1 MSKALLTVAVQ
12 YEQDVVVSRQ
22 RARQIAGLLG
32 FDNQDQTRIA
42 TAVSEIARNAY
53 RYAGGGKVEFAI
65 EGESLPQVLHVR
77 VADKGP
83 GIRDVAHVLSGKY
96 RSTTGMGIGLIG
108 AHRLMDRVEVRTVQG
123 QGTDV
128 SLRKILPARAPLVTA
143 TGVGRIVQELTSR
156 PPVGANEELQQQNQ
170 ELLRALSDLRERQDE
185 LQRLNR
191 ELEDTNRGVVAL
203 YAELDEKADHL
214 RRADDMKSK
223 FLSNMSH
230 EFRTPLNSIRALSRL
245 LTDRSDGDL
254 NDEQAKQVGFI
265 AKAADDL
272 TELVNDLLDLAKI
285 EAGKTEVRPVEFSVA
300 NLFSA
305 LRGML
310 RPLLISE
317 EVRLVFEDTDA
328 SLVMY
333 NDEGKVSQILRNFIS
348 NAIKFTEHGEVRV
361 TAALSEDGR
370 QVALSVSDTGV
381 GIRPEDQGVIFE
393 EFTQVPNKL
402 QGRVKG
408 TGLGL
413 PLCRRLARLMNGEVG
428 VTSAIGVGSTFTAT
442 LPVHFDERR
451 VWPTASPVEEVK
463 IDPLMV
469 PVLIVEDEPE
479 TQFIYEKLLKGS
491 RYQPIS
497 ARNLR
502 EARDMIGLAQP
513 RAVLLD
519 ILLRGEDSW
528 RWLAD
533 VKKDAATA
541 YVPVIVVTNLEDER
555 KALSLGADGYCM
567 KPLSRASLLEKL
579 DSLVARNVL
588 VIDDDPAAR
597 YVYQKLLSD
606 RYTHVVEAVD
616 GYSGLAAA
624 RSAHPVMIFL
634 DLNLPDSTGED
645 ILAAIRRDTMLKNV
659 PVAVV
664 TSRVLTVEE
673 RDRLGERAQ
682 AVLEKS
688 ELSADRAREILARA
702 GL

>member
-1 MSKALLTVAVQ
+1 MSKALLTVAIKF
-12 YEQDVVVSRQ
+12 EQDVVVARQ

-32 FDNQDQTRIA
+32 FDGQDQTRIA
-42 TAVSEIARNAY
+42 TAVSEIARNAF
-53 RYAGGGKVEFAI
+53 RYAGAGKVEFGL
-65 EGESLPQVLHVR
+65 EGESMPQVLHVR
-77 VADKGP
+77 VTDKGP
-83 GIRDVAHVLSGKY
+83 GIRDVALVLSGKY

-108 AHRLMDRVEVRTVQG
+108 AHRLMDRVEVKTAAG
-123 QGTDV
+123 QGTDI
-128 SLRKILPARAPLVTA
+128 SLRKILPARAPLVTG

-156 PPVGANEELQQQNQ
+156 PPVGPNEELQQQNQ
-170 ELLRALSDLRERQDE
+170 ELLRALSDLRERQEE

-245 LTDRSDGDL
+245 LIDRIDGEL
-254 NDEQAKQVGFI
+254 NEEQSKQVGFI

-285 EAGKTEVRPVEFSVA
+285 EAGKTEVRPVEFSVS

-310 RPLLISE
+310 RPLLVSE
-317 EVRLVFEDTDA
+317 DVRLVFDDVPA
-328 SLVMY
+328 DLVMY

-348 NAIKFTEHGEVRV
+348 NAIKFTEKGEVRV
-361 TAALSEDGR
+361 SASLSDDGR
-370 QVALSVSDTGV
+370 TASLSVTDTGV
-381 GIRPEDQGVIFE
+381 GIRKEDQSVIFE

-413 PLCRRLARLMNGEVG
+413 PLCRRLARLMNGEVS
-428 VTSAIGVGSTFTAT
+428 VQSELGVGSTFTTT
-442 LPVHFDERR
+442 LPVHFDERGAA
-451 VWPTASPVEEVK
+451 PTMNAVEDVK
-463 IDPLMV
+463 IDPLLV
-469 PVLIVEDEPE
+469 PVLVVEDEPE

-502 EARDMIGLAQP
+502 EARDVVTSLRP
-513 RAVLLD
+513 RAILLD

-533 VKKDAATA
+533 LKRDEATA
-541 YVPVIVVTNLEDER
+541 AIPVLVATNVEDER
-555 KALSLGADGYCM
+555 KALALGADAYCA
-567 KPLSRASLLEKL
+567 KPLSRASLLAQL
-579 DSLVARNVL
+579 DSVVARNVL

-597 YVYQKLLSD
+597 YVYQKLLAD
-606 RYTHVVEAVD
+606 PRTHVVEAVD
-616 GYSGLAAA
+616 GHSGLVAA
-624 RSAHPVMIFL
+624 RAAQPVMIFL
-634 DLNLPDSTGED
+634 DLNLPDTTGED
-645 ILAAIRRDTMLKNV
+645 VLAAIRRDSTLRKV

-664 TSRVLTVEE
+664 TSRVLSPEE
-673 RDRLGERAQ
+673 RERLGERAQ

-688 ELSADRAREILARA
+688 ELSADRAREILSRA

>member
-1 MSKALLTVAVQ
+1 MSKALLTVAIQ

-32 FDNQDQTRIA
+32 FDGQDQTRIA

-53 RYAGGGKVEFAI
+53 RYAGGGKVEFSL
-65 EGESLPQVLHVR
+65 EGESPPQVLHVR
-77 VADKGP
+77 ISDKGP
-83 GIRDVAHVLSGKY
+83 GIPDVSHVLSGKY

-108 AHRLMDRVEVRTVQG
+108 AHRLMDRVEVRTSGG
-123 QGTDV
+123 QGTDI
-128 SLRKILPARAPLVTA
+128 SLRKILPSRMSLVTPA
-143 TGVGRIVQELTSR
+143 DVGRIVHELTAR
-156 PPVGANEELQQQNQ
+156 PPVGPNEELQQQNQ

-245 LTDRSDGDL
+245 LLDRSDGDL
-254 NDEQAKQVGFI
+254 NDEQTKQVGFI

-285 EAGKTEVRPVEFSVA
+285 EAGKTEVRPVEFSVT

-310 RPLLISE
+310 RPLLVSE
-317 EVRLVFEDTDA
+317 DVRLVFEEPEDA
-328 SLVMY
+328 IVMY
-333 NDEGKVSQILRNFIS
+333 TDEGKVSQILRNFIS
-348 NAIKFTEHGEVRV
+348 NAIKFTERGEVRV
-361 TAALSEDGR
+361 SAALSADR
-370 QVALSVSDTGV
+370 RTVSLSVADTGV
-381 GIRPEDQGVIFE
+381 GIQEADQSYIFE
-393 EFTQVPNKL
+393 EFTQVPNPL

-413 PLCRRLARLMNGEVG
+413 PLCRRLARLMHGEVAVKSELG
-428 VTSAIGVGSTFTAT
+428 IGSTFTAT
-442 LPVHFDERR
+442 LPVHFDERA
-451 VWPTASPVEEVK
+451 ASPATSVVEDVK
-463 IDPLMV
+463 VDPALV
-469 PVLIVEDEPE
+469 PVLVVEDEPE
-479 TQFIYEKLLKGS
+479 TQFIYQKLLKDS
-491 RYQPIS
+491 RYQQIS
-497 ARNLR
+497 ARSLR
-502 EARDMIGLAQP
+502 EAREIVVHIQP

-533 VKKDAATA
+533 LKSNPATA
-541 YVPVIVVTNLEDER
+541 NIPVLIATNMEDER
-555 KALSLGADGYCM
+555 KALALGADAFCK

-579 DSLVARNVL
+579 DSVVARNVL

-597 YVYQKLLSD
+597 YLYQKILSNP
-606 RYTHVVEAVD
+606 RTHVVEAID
-616 GYSGLAAA
+616 GHSGLEAA
-624 RSAHPVMIFL
+624 RATRPVMIFL

-645 ILAAIRRDTMLKNV
+645 VLAAIRRDSALRKV

-664 TSRVLTVEE
+664 TSRALSPEE
-673 RDRLGERAQ
+673 RARLGERAQ

-688 ELSADRAREILARA
+688 ELSADRAREILTRV

>member
-12 YEQDVVVSRQ
+12 YDQDVVVSRQ